1 MQGEGIFLFSNNKD
15 LHGTTHNLFQ
25 PYNQNAFFENMLLI
39 TYSKKNVFRQH
50 C

>member
-15 LHGTTHNLFQ
+15 LHGTTHNLSQ
-25 PYNQNAFFENMLLI
+25 PYNQNAFLENMLVI
-39 TYSKKNVFRQH
+39 IAKVNVFRQH